1 MQNLNEIET
10 NISELLKKEG
20 YFLAS
25 LKQRK
30 ERQTL
35 ILEVVVDSYDPINIE
50 QITNISEKISEL
62 LDQIDQTETPYTLDV
77 SSLGAEKPI
86 SIETLDK
93 YIERYVNVH
102 LVNPYKGMN
111 SLEGTLKSVTE
122 KEVVIVYK
130 EKTRSIEA
138 VLEKENI
145 DRARLAI
152 KF

>member
-62 LDQIDQTETPYTLDV
+62 LDQIDQTDTPYTLDV

>member
-93 YIERYVNVH
+93 YVERYVNVH

>member
-62 LDQIDQTETPYTLDV
+62 LDQIDQTDTPYTLDV

-93 YIERYVNVH
+93 YVERYVNVH